1 MYSKL
6 LVSILITSSS
16 MSAFAGIKAK
26 PINENS
32 KEEAQYIFLMAEHHE
47 HKDGHDH
54 EGDDHHEMESD
65 DNTKKDEIKNRLKMN
80 LRLNPMDS
88 KSV

>member
-16 MSAFAGIKAK
+16 MSAFAGIKAE
-26 PINENS
+26 PINENN

-54 EGDDHHEMESD
+54 EGHDHHEMESD
-65 DNTKKDEIKNRLKMN
+65 DNTKKDENQKPVEDEFKAK
-80 LRLNPMDS
+80 PYGQ
-88 KSV
+88 

>member
-6 LVSILITSSS
+6 LVSLLITSSS
-16 MSAFAGIKAK
+16 MSSFAGIKAE

-54 EGDDHHEMESD
+54 EGHDHHEMESD
-65 DNTKKDEIKNRLKMN
+65 DNTKNDENQKPVEDEFKAK
-80 LRLNPMDS
+80 PYGQ
-88 KSV
+88 

>member
-6 LVSILITSSS
+6 LVSLLIISSS
-16 MSAFAGIKAK
+16 MSAFAGIKAE

-32 KEEAQYIFLMAEHHE
+32 KEESQYIFLMAEHHE

-54 EGDDHHEMESD
+54 EGHDHHEMESE
-65 DNTKKDEIKNRLKMN
+65 DNTKKDENQKPVEDEFKAK
-80 LRLNPMDS
+80 PYGQ
-88 KSV
+88 

>member
-6 LVSILITSSS
+6 LVSLLITSSS
-16 MSAFAGIKAK
+16 MSAFAGIKAE

-47 HKDGHDH
+47 PKDGHDH
-54 EGDDHHEMESD
+54 EGHDHHEMESD
-65 DNTKKDEIKNRLKMN
+65 DNTKKEENQKPTEDEFKAK
-80 LRLNPMDS
+80 PYGQ
-88 KSV
+88 

>member
-6 LVSILITSSS
+6 LVSLLITSSS
-16 MSAFAGIKAK
+16 MSAFAGIKAE

-47 HKDGHDH
+47 PKDGHDH
-54 EGDDHHEMESD
+54 EGHDHHEMESD
-65 DNTKKDEIKNRLKMN
+65 DNTKKDENQKPVEDEFKAK
-80 LRLNPMDS
+80 PYGQ
-88 KSV
+88 

>member
-16 MSAFAGIKAK
+16 MSAFAGIKAE

-47 HKDGHDH
+47 PKDGHDH
-54 EGDDHHEMESD
+54 EGHDHHEMESD
-65 DNTKKDEIKNRLKMN
+65 DNTKKDENQKPVEDEFKAK
-80 LRLNPMDS
+80 PYGQ
-88 KSV
+88 

>member
-6 LVSILITSSS
+6 LVSLLITSSS
-16 MSAFAGIKAK
+16 ISAFAGIEAEQ
-26 PINENS
+26 INENS

-54 EGDDHHEMESD
+54 EGHDHHEMESD
-65 DNTKKDEIKNRLKMN
+65 DNTKKDENQKPVEDEFKAK
-80 LRLNPMDS
+80 PYGQ
-88 KSV
+88 

>member
-6 LVSILITSSS
+6 LVSLLITSSS
-16 MSAFAGIKAK
+16 MSAFAGIKAES
-26 PINENS
+26 INENS

-54 EGDDHHEMESD
+54 EGHDHHEMESD
-65 DNTKKDEIKNRLKMN
+65 DNTKKDENQKPVEDEFKAK
-80 LRLNPMDS
+80 PYGQ
-88 KSV
+88 

>member
-6 LVSILITSSS
+6 LVSLLITSLS
-16 MSAFAGIKAK
+16 MIVFAGIKTE

-54 EGDDHHEMESD
+54 EGHDHHEVESD
-65 DNTKKDEIKNRLKMN
+65 DNTKKDENQKPVEDEFKAK
-80 LRLNPMDS
+80 PYGQ
-88 KSV
+88 

>member
-16 MSAFAGIKAK
+16 MSAFAGIKAE

-47 HKDGHDH
+47 DKDGHDH
-54 EGDDHHEMESD
+54 EGHDHHEMESD
-65 DNTKKDEIKNRLKMN
+65 DNTKKDENQKPVEDEFKAK
-80 LRLNPMDS
+80 PYGQ
-88 KSV
+88 